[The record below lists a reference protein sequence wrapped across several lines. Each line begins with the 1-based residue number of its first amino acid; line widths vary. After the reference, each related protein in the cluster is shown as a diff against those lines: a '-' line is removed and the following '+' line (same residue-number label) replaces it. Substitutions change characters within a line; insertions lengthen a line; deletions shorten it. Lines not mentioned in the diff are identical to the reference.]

1 MLRAAASTTRTPSL
15 IKFQYAWLPTTAS
28 GSGRVPLDVRP
39 GVHPDFLSSSLALTK
54 FIRLSLMKAA
64 HASVGGAPCRKSGTM
79 GRKRILQTLSLH
91 VQFLYER
98 RDGGTML

>member
-1 MLRAAASTTRTPSL
+1 M
-15 IKFQYAWLPTTAS
+15 
-28 GSGRVPLDVRP
+28 VPNNSQRFWTGALNVRP

-54 FIRLSLMKAA
+54 FMRLSLIKAA
-64 HASVGGAPCRKSGTM
+64 HASIGGAPCRKSGTM

-91 VQFLYER
+91 VQFLYEG